1 MRPRILIVE
10 DEAAI
15 RQMVCMALSQENYE
29 CLEAA
34 DTTQAQAKILE
45 TIPDLLLLDWMLP
58 GLSGVEY
65 ARRLRA
71 EKLTQDIPIIMLTA
85 RTEEEDKVRG
95 LQSGVDD
102 YITKPFSMRELMA
115 RIKALLRRAAPHS
128 DDKTIEI
135 AGLQL
140 DPVTHRIL
148 VHGESIKLGP
158 TEFRLLHFFM
168 SHPENVHSRER
179 LLNSVWG
186 GGVYVE
192 ERTVDVH
199 IRRLRKALAGS
210 GHDASFRPC
219 ARRVIDSPPRN
230 ESLMRACPHG
240 SSRGKH
246 RAHSGFVCPLTRELA
261 GNRRTSDELLWFIV
275 PGSIYLSYRYC
286 CSGS

>member
-1 MRPRILIVE
+1 MRTKILIVE

-15 RQMVCMALSQENYE
+15 RQMVCMALSQGNYD

-34 DTTQAQAKILE
+34 DTSQAQVKILE

-115 RIKALLRRAAPHS
+115 RIKALLRRAAPHN

-148 VHGESIKLGP
+148 VHGESIKLSP

-199 IRRLRKALAGS
+199 IRRLRKALTGS
-210 GHDASFRPC
+210 GHDC
-219 ARRVIDSPPRN
+219 LIQTV
-230 ESLMRACPHG
+230 RA
-240 SSRGKH
+240 
-246 RAHSGFVCPLTRELA
+246 A
-261 GNRRTSDELLWFIV
+261 G
-275 PGSIYLSYRYC
+275 YRF
-286 CSGS
+286 STQK